1 PVPGTTGPAGRWEGT
16 GRQRPDRAGAD
27 RAGQSGPDGKGPG
40 DALVARPLV
49 GPPRGSVA
57 AEAPLHD
64 PDDPAALL
72 DRPAPATPAVGP
84 GGGAPAQVGEA
95 LGEVQLLM
103 GRRRTTARRAT
114 AVCGGGVAAR
124 RSSAGRRATGGRPVG
139 RCTAGSGRAG
149 ARRGSADGL
158 ALGGVVHRG
167 LALGLAPL

>member
-84 GGGAPAQVGEA
+84 GGGAPAQVGTP
-95 LGEVQLLM
+95 LGEVPLLL
-103 GRRRTTARRAT
+103 GGRRTTARRAT

-139 RCTAGSGRAG
+139 RRTVGGAATGTGAAG
-149 ARRGSADGL
+149 AGGTTADG
-158 ALGGVVHRG
+158 ASPSASRRS
-167 LALGLAPL
+167 ASA